1 LDDPLRQAKAKAA
14 ATYDAAVDHF
24 DDEPLTFW
32 DRIGRRTV
40 ERLALSLSAQV
51 LDVGC
56 GTGASA
62 LPAAQAVGPSGRVVG
77 VDLSARLTRQGGRA
91 RLTNVEFR
99 IGDMTS
105 SGYPDQSFDAVISVF
120 SVFFV
125 PDVEG
130 LVRELWRI
138 VRRGGK
144 LVVTTGVRA
153 FSSPPIHVGRRRS
166 SGNGRIFTA
175 HSTPGIALPTSNR
188 FDICSTTAASP
199 IAKWRRKMVF
209 GRCARLTSGGQL
221 RSVRGCAGQSIKW
234 DRRPRR
240 GSKRTMS
247 IG

>member
-1 LDDPLRQAKAKAA
+1 MDDPLRQAKAKAA

-62 LPAAQAVGPSGRVVG
+62 LPRLSDQADVSSV

-99 IGDMTS
+99 FGDMTS

-144 LVVTTGVRA
+144 LVVTTRG
-153 FSSPPIHVGRRRS
+153 P
-166 SGNGRIFTA
+166 RIFEPA
-175 HSTPGIALPTSNR
+175 YSR
-188 FDICSTTAASP
+188 WQAA
-199 IAKWRRKMVF
+199 
-209 GRCARLTSGGQL
+209 
-221 RSVRGCAGQSIKW
+221 IK
-234 DRRPRR
+234 R
-240 GSKRTMS
+240 
-247 IG
+247 

>member
-32 DRIGRRTV
+32 DRIGRQTV

-144 LVVTTGVRA
+144 LVVTTRGPRI
-153 FSSPPIHVGRRRS
+153 FEPPIHVGRRRS

-209 GRCARLTSGGQL
+209 DAARG
-221 RSVRGCAGQSIKW
+221 
-234 DRRPRR
+234 
-240 GSKRTMS
+240 
-247 IG
+247 

>member
-1 LDDPLRQAKAKAA
+1 MDDPLRQAKAKAA

-62 LPAAQAVGPSGRVVG
+62 LPRLSDQADVSSV

-99 IGDMTS
+99 FGDMTS

-144 LVVTTGVRA
+144 LVVTTRGPRI
-153 FSSPPIHVGRRRS
+153 FEPPIHVGRRRS

-209 GRCARLTSGGQL
+209 RRCARLTIGGQL

-240 GSKRTMS
+240 GSKRTTS